1 MQLPQYMRQHFP
13 GLQLN
18 PALFYSWT
26 VGMRFELNAAR
37 QSNAQ
42 WETILERATKLYES
56 VFESSD
62 VGLIVSGHEIEI
74 ESKARRRGKLPEF
87 RNSVFSLSRRE
98 SLGLHGI
105 AGRQRLTSY
114 QDRESR
120 ITSVLRWTEIEP
132 RRINYKRILRAIMH
146 RDFWNRRPRIDDY
159 VYFVNTSRNMI
170 LHMYDDRGLDIIA
183 PQVDDLRPIY
193 QTHKNWILGFD
204 SAAIAQMFESNT
216 PIPDF
221 DYRRSPPPSVS

>member
-1 MQLPQYMRQHFP
+1 MRSKDVI
-13 GLQLN
+13 G
-18 PALFYSWT
+18 ALDQQTSKIS
-26 VGMRFELNAAR
+26 VAGMGDAELR
-37 QSNAQ
+37 
-42 WETILERATKLYES
+42 
-56 VFESSD
+56 
-62 VGLIVSGHEIEI
+62 IVIS
-74 ESKARRRGKLPEF
+74 
-87 RNSVFSLSRRE
+87 
-98 SLGLHGI
+98 
-105 AGRQRLTSY
+105 RLTSPRS
-114 QDRESR
+114 QAQ
-120 ITSVLRWTEIEP
+120 VAIEP

-193 QTHKNWILGFD
+193 QTRKDWILDFD